1 MERSFLPTAR
11 LLTRV
16 APVVLLTF
24 VLVAAVAGCGGGGGS
39 EQGAGA
45 TAGSESFFTGG
56 TPGGKPQRGGT
67 VTVVSSEAPTSLDPM
82 TVTSPGTGRPSTAIF
97 DTLAELAPGSK
108 EPQPA
113 LAASWKISDE
123 AQSYVFQVRP
133 GVKFSNGETL
143 SAEDIAFSLE
153 RAKESP
159 TSACSSYLAGV
170 KSIAVTGSSAVTVK
184 LAEPGPTLVDTLSYP
199 CFGIVPKA
207 VVEQDGEKKFGEHPV
222 GTGPFMLS
230 STTPDFSRIALTR
243 NPDFWR
249 KGMPY
254 LDGLVYK
261 QIENDNARLLAV
273 KSGQAQLGI
282 GVPYSQ
288 VESVEST
295 SGLRMVIEPIWGAW
309 INPFNN
315 TEGPLADP
323 KVRRALL
330 YATPYEGIVSTV
342 FKGIATQA
350 NSIVGKLKYWK
361 NIKPYPYDQAKAEAI
376 LKETKFPNGFPLD
389 IQVQGGETNGELL
402 ASILQSTWKEIGVDV
417 SIETLSSTS
426 LFANLFAGKFEMQ
439 IIPTE
444 SAVNEAYNP
453 DGIITGYL
461 DGKIFPNVKPSAAL
475 SALLAKANA
484 SVDQGERAK
493 LWQQVQTMS
502 YVTEP
507 SWLPVIN
514 LSALDV
520 VSESLRNYN
529 VLLNGHSRMEEVWL
543 SE

>member
-11 LLTRV
+11 LLART
-16 APVVLLTF
+16 APVLLLTC
-24 VLVAAVAGCGGGGGS
+24 VVVTAVAGCGGGSSQNAGGK
-39 EQGAGA
+39 
-45 TAGSESFFTGG
+45 AGSEGFYTGG
-56 TPGGKPQRGGT
+56 TPGGKPRRGGT

-97 DTLAELAPGSK
+97 DTLAELMPGGK

-113 LAASWKISDE
+113 LAESWKVSHD
-123 AQSYVFQVRP
+123 AQTYVFQVKP
-133 GVKFSNGETL
+133 DVKFSNGETL
-143 SAEDIAFSLE
+143 TAEDIAYSLE
-153 RAKESP
+153 RAKNSSA
-159 TSACSSYLAGV
+159 SACSSYLAGV
-170 KSIAVTGSSAVTVK
+170 KSISATGTSTVTVR
-184 LAEPGPTLVDTLSYP
+184 LTQPEPTLVDTLSYP

-207 VVEQDGEKKFGEHPV
+207 VVEQDGEKKFGEDPV
-222 GTGPFMLS
+222 GTGPFMVS
-230 STTPDFSRIALTR
+230 GTTSDFSKISMVR
-243 NPDFWR
+243 NPNFWR

-254 LDGLVYK
+254 LDGLVYR
-261 QIENDNARLLAV
+261 QVENDNARLLAV

-295 SGLRMVIEPIWGAW
+295 AGLRMVIQPIWGAW

-315 TEGPLADP
+315 TEGPLAEP
-323 KVRRALL
+323 QVRRALL
-330 YATPYEGIVSTV
+330 YATPYEAIVGSV
-342 FKGIATQA
+342 FKGLATQA

-376 LKETKFPNGFPLD
+376 LKETKVPNGFPLT

-402 ASILQSTWKEIGVDV
+402 ASILQSSWKEIGVDV

-475 SALLAKANA
+475 SDLLARADA
-484 SVDQGERAK
+484 TVPQGERAK
-493 LWQQVQTMS
+493 LWQQVQERS
-502 YVTEP
+502 YTTEP

-520 VSESLRNYN
+520 ASESLRNYN